1 MSERGIEGA
10 SFPNWVGVDQRRF
23 FKAPRGQLVLSAA
36 PITIEG
42 RQVIT
47 TLTWERVAELR

>member
-1 MSERGIEGA
+1 MSERGIVGA

-23 FKAPRGQLVLSAA
+23 FKAKGGRLVLSA
-36 PITIEG
+36 PLITIEG